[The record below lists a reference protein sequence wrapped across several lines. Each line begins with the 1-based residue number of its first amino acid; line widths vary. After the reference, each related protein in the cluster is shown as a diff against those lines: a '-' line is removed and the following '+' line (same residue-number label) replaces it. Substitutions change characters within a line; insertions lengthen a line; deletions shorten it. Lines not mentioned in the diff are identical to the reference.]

1 MCVSV
6 NAIPGLG
13 MAFPYFWPD
22 LHVRVKSSR
31 NYMGT
36 GSGGELA
43 LISALLEFNRLAKR
57 SKHPREDQQKDR
69 GRIKQAHSW
78 RPQLA
83 GQPERIRDALLQ
95 GSHI

>member
-1 MCVSV
+1 
-6 NAIPGLG
+6 
-13 MAFPYFWPD
+13 
-22 LHVRVKSSR
+22 
-31 NYMGT
+31 MGT

-43 LISALLEFNRLAKR
+43 LISALLEFTDWQ
-57 SKHPREDQQKDR
+57 REASIPGRTSRKTR

-95 GSHI
+95 GNPI